1 MQMKCYTKLF
11 WEFWNYFNCKDFINT
26 DIGIGKKMILF
37 VVCLSLWCRWRYIS
51 WQQNLTINH
60 FFLRFSNIERK
71 RALKY
76 FLMFLAL
83 SNSRIKYSLYSPS
96 FHLFLPSPPVS
107 FALRYHASN
116 LGIFS
121 LHDWNEVTPESNRYS
136 HSTQS
141 PLHAI
146 APREWLELLT
156 HADLLPLVPYQIYL
170 PPSSILIIACIK
182 SVSALHPLS

>member
-1 MQMKCYTKLF
+1 MSLEVHFMTTKPHYQSF
-11 WEFWNYFNCKDFINT
+11 FPKIFKYR
-26 DIGIGKKMILF
+26 KKKSSEI
-37 VVCLSLWCRWRYIS
+37 
-51 WQQNLTINH
+51 
-60 FFLRFSNIERK
+60 
-71 RALKY
+71 

-141 PLHAI
+141 PLHAT

-156 HADLLPLVPYQIYL
+156 HANLLPLVPYQIYL
-170 PPSSILIIACIK
+170 PPSPILIIACIK

>member
-1 MQMKCYTKLF
+1 MSLEVHFMTTKPHYQSF
-11 WEFWNYFNCKDFINT
+11 FPKIFKYR
-26 DIGIGKKMILF
+26 KKKSSEI
-37 VVCLSLWCRWRYIS
+37 
-51 WQQNLTINH
+51 
-60 FFLRFSNIERK
+60 
-71 RALKY
+71 

-141 PLHAI
+141 PLHAT

-170 PPSSILIIACIK
+170 PPSPILIIACIK

>member
-1 MQMKCYTKLF
+1 MTTKPHYQSF
-11 WEFWNYFNCKDFINT
+11 FPKIFKYR
-26 DIGIGKKMILF
+26 KKKSSEI
-37 VVCLSLWCRWRYIS
+37 
-51 WQQNLTINH
+51 
-60 FFLRFSNIERK
+60 
-71 RALKY
+71 

-141 PLHAI
+141 PLHAT
-146 APREWLELLT
+146 APRE
-156 HADLLPLVPYQIYL
+156 
-170 PPSSILIIACIK
+170 
-182 SVSALHPLS
+182 

>member
-1 MQMKCYTKLF
+1 MSLEVHFMTTKPHYQSF
-11 WEFWNYFNCKDFINT
+11 FPKIFKYR
-26 DIGIGKKMILF
+26 KKKSSEI
-37 VVCLSLWCRWRYIS
+37 
-51 WQQNLTINH
+51 
-60 FFLRFSNIERK
+60 
-71 RALKY
+71 

-170 PPSSILIIACIK
+170 PPSPILIIACIK

>member
-1 MQMKCYTKLF
+1 MSLEVHFMTTKPHYQSF
-11 WEFWNYFNCKDFINT
+11 FPKIFKYR
-26 DIGIGKKMILF
+26 KKKSSEI
-37 VVCLSLWCRWRYIS
+37 
-51 WQQNLTINH
+51 
-60 FFLRFSNIERK
+60 
-71 RALKY
+71 

>member
-1 MQMKCYTKLF
+1 VSLEVHFMTTKPHYQSF
-11 WEFWNYFNCKDFINT
+11 FPKIFKYR
-26 DIGIGKKMILF
+26 KKKSSEI
-37 VVCLSLWCRWRYIS
+37 
-51 WQQNLTINH
+51 
-60 FFLRFSNIERK
+60 
-71 RALKY
+71 

-141 PLHAI
+141 PLHAT

-170 PPSSILIIACIK
+170 PPSPILIIACIK